1 MPERKP
7 GRGPDSSKASA
18 LPFAH
23 AIFTNEAGRILSVF
37 DGASPDRGAQPLPP
51 SALSVA
57 ARIGADGLMPP
68 RSRVSHELVGGPMV
82 SVSGDYAFLH
92 ATFEGAPP
100 EGEEVR
106 LLRAVLDLETAYAAH
121 LEKVGAPPSIFAGA
135 RARVEQVYRANVRG
149 TLSPPSAGRVF
160 VHASIEPRGPGIL
173 VLLRLRNFT
182 REPVHGVSVSF
193 ASPKD
198 FLRAAAL
205 YGTGAAVDLATVHL
219 VEPLEPGEKLL
230 ELRLEPQEPREGPL
244 QLALHLPNGTQV
256 PARPLRISVKM
267 PHLQAPRADPSM
279 LAQQV
284 APSDGDPRDVF
295 RLRYTRAVSPDFA
308 FERVKEAVAR
318 ERPLK
323 LMEFSAPAPAYHEAW
338 YLAKVAPS
346 GYPMLIEVAVRGPG
360 RLIEVR
366 AATKSLPDLLGVKA
380 EYRRRIRELLSERF
394 MGKRVVVQRSDALS
408 PSFEEAAP
416 YLHSTLL
423 LKHMQGEIGA
433 TELWHEMRRTAT
445 GGSGEGWQF
454 VAPYADEL
462 LDGIG
467 EGGKKARAPRLT
479 GLQAQQELLEGVA
492 ETFTRIMSPIAL
504 EQTARMGRPGAR
516 LRSGLDRGAEAE
528 AEAAE
533 D

>member
-1 MPERKP
+1 MP
-7 GRGPDSSKASA
+7 GRKAGKPVERPVATA
-18 LPFAH
+18 LPFSH

-37 DGASPDRGAQPLPP
+37 NGATPEGGPQPLPP
-51 SALSVA
+51 AALSMA
-57 ARIGADGLMPP
+57 GRIGADGLMPP
-68 RSRVSHELVGGPMV
+68 RCVAAHDLLGGPMV
-82 SVSGDYAFLH
+82 SVSGDCAFLH
-92 ATFEGAPP
+92 ATFEGAAP
-100 EGEEVR
+100 EGEPLR
-106 LLRAVLDLETAYAAH
+106 LLRAVLDLESAYAVH
-121 LEKVGAPPSIFAGA
+121 FGDVGAPPATFTGA
-135 RARVEQVYRANVRG
+135 RARVEQVYRTSARAP
-149 TLSPPSAGRVF
+149 LSAPSAARVF

-182 REPVHGVSVSF
+182 PEAVNGVSVSF
-193 ASPKD
+193 TSPKE

-205 YGTGAAVDLATVHL
+205 YGTGAAVDLAAVHL
-219 VEPLEPGEKLL
+219 LEPLEPGEKLL

-244 QLALHLPNGTQV
+244 TLALRLANGSQI
-256 PARPLRISVKM
+256 PARPLRIVVKM
-267 PHLQAPRADPSM
+267 PHLKAPPADPVM
-279 LAQQV
+279 LARQV
-284 APSDGDPRDVF
+284 APGDDDPRDVF

-338 YLAKVAPS
+338 YLANVAPS
-346 GYPMLIEVAVRGPG
+346 GHPMLIEVAVRGPG

-366 AATKSLPDLLGVKA
+366 AVTKTLGDLLGVKA

-394 MGKRVVVQRSDALS
+394 MGKRVVVQRSDQLA
-408 PSFEEAAP
+408 PSLEEAAP

-433 TELWHEMRRTAT
+433 AELWHEMRRTAT

-467 EGGKKARAPRLT
+467 DGGKTARLPRLT
-479 GLQAQQELLEGVA
+479 GLQAQQELLEGVG

-504 EQTARMGRPGAR
+504 EQTSRMGRPGAR